1 MKIKALML
9 GTAACALLA
18 APAMAQDTST
28 ATPPKHRHHA
38 DSVQERL
45 DRMERLIEEQQAE
58 IRELKGEHGMSGGA
72 ASGGATGNA
81 TPAAEP
87 GVSAAQ
93 FEALQNQ
100 MYETQA
106 EVKAATTPK
115 DKKIH
120 MKGVTVTFGGFAAAE
135 SVYRTHGEEADIGSS
150 FSALP
155 FAGPG
160 GAGSSSATNGQMAEF
175 RMSGRQSRISGL
187 AEGNFDADTKFSYYG
202 EFDFLGAAAS
212 ANSNESNSYTP
223 RIRNLYGTVNWTD
236 LGLEFLYG
244 QSWSLVTLT
253 GSGMSE
259 RSELAPPT
267 IDAQYVPGFD
277 WTRQPQLRL
286 VKQFGDEFWIGG
298 SVENPQSTIG
308 GSAPSDLALLD
319 VNTGTCNNGGNGTAG
334 AEFNPCIKL
343 SFNHVPDLVGK
354 VAWEPNL
361 IGAGNIH
368 LEAFGIYRD
377 FYDESAV
384 GAAITSTNVQQNDT
398 SGGGFGGAALVK
410 VVPGLLD
417 VQADIMTGRGIGRYG
432 SGQLS
437 DVTYNID
444 GSLHPLNETMWMGGA
459 TLHAGSSLDLYVYGG
474 DEQES
479 SYFGQKNAAG
489 AADSWGY
496 GNYEYDNTACFSLT
510 APGKCTGNARSVWQV
525 TPGLWWTPYVGD
537 FGKFKIGLQYSHTEL
552 DAFRGLNTLS
562 KTGYGSPTAKDDM
575 IFTSFR
581 YYPF

>member
-1 MKIKALML
+1 
-9 GTAACALLA
+9 
-18 APAMAQDTST
+18 
-28 ATPPKHRHHA
+28 
-38 DSVQERL
+38 
-45 DRMERLIEEQQAE
+45 MEHLIEQQQSEIHQQASE
-58 IRELKGEHGMSGGA
+58 IRELKGERGMASGSA
-72 ASGGATGNA
+72 ASGGATSSSV
-81 TPAAEP
+81 AAAQPE
-87 GVSAAQ
+87 VSAAQ

-100 MYETQA
+100 LYETQA

-135 SVYRTHGEEADIGSS
+135 SVYRSKSESADIGSS

-160 GAGSSSATNGQMAEF
+160 ASGTTAATNGHMGEF
-175 RMSGRQSRISGL
+175 RMTGRQSRISGL
-187 AEGNFDADTKFSYYG
+187 AEGNFDANTAFTYYG

-236 LGLEFLYG
+236 MGLEFLYG

-259 RSELAPPT
+259 RTELAPPT

-286 VKQFGDEFWIGG
+286 VKSFGDQFWIGG
-298 SVENPQSTIG
+298 SVENPQTTIG
-308 GSAPSDLALLD
+308 GTAPSDLALLD
-319 VNTGTCNNGGNGTAG
+319 VNTSSSCTSTTLGTAG

-343 SFNHVPDLVGK
+343 SFNHIPDLIGK

-361 IGAGNIH
+361 FGAGNIH

-377 FYDESAV
+377 FYNESAI
-384 GAAITSTNVQQNDT
+384 GSAITSTNVRQNDE

-417 VQADIMTGRGIGRYG
+417 IQADIMTGTGIGRYG

-444 GSLHPLNETMWMGGA
+444 GSLHALDETMWMGGI

-479 SYFGQKNAAG
+479 SYYGSKNAAG
-489 AADSWGY
+489 AADNWGY
-496 GNYEYDNTACFSLT
+496 GNHEFDNTACFSLT
-510 APGKCTGNARSVWQV
+510 APGKCTGNARAVWQF

-552 DAFRGLNTLS
+552 DAYRGLNTLS
-562 KTGYGSPTAKDDM
+562 KTGFGSPTTSDDM
-575 IFTSFR
+575 VFTSFR